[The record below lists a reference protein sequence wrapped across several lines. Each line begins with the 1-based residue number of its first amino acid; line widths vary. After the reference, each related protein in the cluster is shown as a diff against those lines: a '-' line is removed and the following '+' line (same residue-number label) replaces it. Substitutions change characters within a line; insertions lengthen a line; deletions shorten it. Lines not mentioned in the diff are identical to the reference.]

1 MARRRFARTLTA
13 RSTDYIKEVLPEQ
26 MAEKLWE
33 WLVRNGA
40 ASLSAWKVFAATGY
54 FGSGHTKVLSLS
66 CTRQQCLHFAVLR
79 ADMTWLTDLT
89 IGGEGLSGDTLSSI
103 PRLCNLRT
111 FHLRLDGRPSRE
123 AQALLSDR
131 TLRAWAAD
139 AAERNALSKLEM
151 IVVDEQ
157 TDITISVLQYLN
169 GFPSLDTFAT
179 RKCGIDAREEVT
191 RRVIA
196 GESQRVGW
204 RAGPGTSMHTFLR
217 NNKGP
222 SHHHYRSWPT
232 LVRNWADDRQSQNN
246 LPVLSV
252 LAGVRQDLCEM
263 KLRTDTWC
271 FERYWSHEPPIDSQQ
286 ERSPSRK
293 RRKVNRDFS
302 ATQDMM
308 SGIF

>member
-1 MARRRFARTLTA
+1 MPFDRNSGVVYHEAVVGLHSCPDLYRHRLRCISSAVPSQTRGSNTLVDMARRRFARTLTA

-79 ADMTWLTDLT
+79 ADMSWLTDLT
-89 IGGEGLSGDTLSSI
+89 IGGEGLSGDSLASI

-139 AAERNALSKLEM
+139 ASERNALSKLEM

-169 GFPSLDTFAT
+169 GFPSLGTFAT

-204 RAGPGTSMHTFLR
+204 RAGPGYVPDLLR
-217 NNKGP
+217 C
-222 SHHHYRSWPT
+222 R
-232 LVRNWADDRQSQNN
+232 
-246 LPVLSV
+246 
-252 LAGVRQDLCEM
+252 
-263 KLRTDTWC
+263 
-271 FERYWSHEPPIDSQQ
+271 PI
-286 ERSPSRK
+286 K
-293 RRKVNRDFS
+293 
-302 ATQDMM
+302 A
-308 SGIF
+308 